1 MWELLLAMLERLGI
15 IVAVAFIMT
24 RFKFIRHLIDKRKI
38 TPQHKVSVIVMFGI
52 FGIIGTY
59 SGLTVNAEHATY
71 TRWALELNEG
81 EAIAN
86 SRVIGV
92 VVAGLLGGWKIGL
105 GAGLI
110 AGTHRF
116 FLGGFTGLACGLATV
131 IAGAIAAYFYK
142 RNKNKRIISLQTAF
156 WVGMIA
162 EAVQMIIIVLVA
174 RPFDQAMLL
183 VESIGVPMIIA
194 NGIGTAIF
202 ILIIRN
208 VFYEEEKMGSIQAQK
223 ALRLADY
230 TLKYLRKGLNKQSAQ
245 ATCDILL
252 KETRVDAVSLT
263 NKDTVLAFEGLGHEY
278 HLVNDKV
285 RTGATKRVLRDGE
298 VVIANEEEISC
309 GHEKCPLRSAI
320 IAPLK
325 IKDKTIGT
333 LKFYFKSEEDMTQT
347 TIELSKGLST
357 ILSHQ
362 LELSEVDRHLELAKQ
377 AEIKAL
383 QAQVSPHFL
392 FNALNTIVA
401 LIRTDPM
408 KARKLLI
415 SLSHFFRQNL
425 AGTTATE
432 ATLEEELN
440 HVKAY
445 LQIEE
450 ARFSDKLTIEFD
462 VDEEVLHVKIP
473 PMTLQPIVENAIK
486 HGVKQSTEASLII
499 IRIKELREVVHLA
512 IRDNGSGISEDR
524 LNELGNE
531 KVSSET
537 GAGIGL
543 SNVNRRL
550 QMMYGEKRKINIES
564 KQGKGTVVSFSIP
577 LKR

>member
-1 MWELLLAMLERLGI
+1 
-15 IVAVAFIMT
+15 
-24 RFKFIRHLIDKRKI
+24 
-38 TPQHKVSVIVMFGI
+38 MFGL
-52 FGIIGTY
+52 FGILGTY
-59 SGLTVNAEHATY
+59 SGLTVNAEQATY
-71 TRWALELNEG
+71 MRWALELGEG

-92 VVAGLLGGWKIGL
+92 VAAGLLGGWKIGL

-110 AGTHRF
+110 AGVHRF

-142 RNKNKRIISLQTAF
+142 KNKNERIISLQTAF
-156 WVGMIA
+156 IVGMVA
-162 EAVQMIIIVLVA
+162 EAVQMMIILLVA
-174 RPFDQAMLL
+174 RPFDQAILL
-183 VESIGVPMIIA
+183 VESIGLPMIIA
-194 NGIGTAIF
+194 NGIGVAIF
-202 ILIIRN
+202 ILIVRN

-223 ALRLADY
+223 ALKLADH
-230 TLKYLRKGLNKQSAQ
+230 TLKYLRKGLNEQSAQ

-263 NKDTVLAFEGLGHEY
+263 NKEKILAFEGEGSSY
-278 HLVNDKV
+278 HKINEDIK
-285 RTGATKRVLRDGE
+285 TGATKRVLKEGGP
-298 VVIANEEEISC
+298 VIADAEEISC
-309 GHEKCPLRSAI
+309 GNEACPLRAAI
-320 IAPLK
+320 IVPLK
-325 IKDKTIGT
+325 VKEETIGT
-333 LKFYFKSEEDMTQT
+333 MKFYFKTEENMTQT

-383 QAQVSPHFL
+383 QAQINPHFL
-392 FNALNTIVA
+392 FNTLNTIVA

-425 AGTTATE
+425 AGTTKTE
-432 ATLEEELN
+432 ATLEEELK

-450 ARFSDKLTIEFD
+450 ARFSNKLTVEFD
-462 VDEEVLHVKIP
+462 VDEEVLHTKIP

-486 HGVKQSTEASLII
+486 HGIKQSLEGSFILIQLKKQQDKVQLSI
-499 IRIKELREVVHLA
+499 Q
-512 IRDNGSGISEDR
+512 DNGSGISKER
-524 LNELGNE
+524 LVDLE
-531 KVSSET
+531 KERIHSET

-543 SNVNRRL
+543 TNVNRRL
-550 QMMYGEKRKINIES
+550 QMMYGGETEIEINSEE
-564 KQGKGTVVSFSIP
+564 GEGTNVSFLIP
-577 LKR
+577 LRGEIN